1 MLHARCPS
9 TVRAGNLPL
18 IAHRSFARP
27 RHSPATLEPPT
38 LVRFVILSM
47 LLHVLVVLFFG
58 SANGGA
64 GRREDGS
71 WGVLDVTLRRLSPE
85 PGSGF
90 KLAPGA
96 DMGSPGAALLR
107 RFGGPTNAP
116 AAPSRV
122 DGNPAAAPPAAN
134 VAPPI
139 ERAPASPDVARS
151 ATEAA
156 APART
161 TPFEALPPLNRS
173 APEEVDKPF
182 APSAAIPPRIAP
194 EPVRPV
200 EVPPRELP
208 VPPGPPVE
216 QAAPPKVERAI
227 APVVEPAPREVPI
240 TPAPQPVERV
250 APPPKVEREIAPI
263 VEPAPREV
271 PITPA
276 PQPVERVAPPP
287 NVEREIAPV
296 VEPAPRM
303 APVEATPE
311 RIAPR
316 VEREAPSPATPLPR
330 GAPAETTPR
339 IERVAPRVVAPGTTS
354 TAPAATRTETP
365 PVEPPAR
372 LRFGAPDPGEEIFK
386 PRRDVVVP
394 SSEPGG
400 APRIDLEASRQRARE
415 IASEGSGYRG
425 VVPLAVPPPP
435 ADRKTKLS
443 EAIEKALKPDC
454 RDAYASMGL
463 LAVPALVASAI
474 GNGGCRW

>member
-250 APPPKVEREIAPI
+250 APPP
-263 VEPAPREV
+263 
-271 PITPA
+271 
-276 PQPVERVAPPP
+276 

>member
-161 TPFEALPPLNRS
+161 TPFEALPPLNRN

-227 APVVEPAPREVPI
+227 APV
-240 TPAPQPVERV
+240 
-250 APPPKVEREIAPI
+250 